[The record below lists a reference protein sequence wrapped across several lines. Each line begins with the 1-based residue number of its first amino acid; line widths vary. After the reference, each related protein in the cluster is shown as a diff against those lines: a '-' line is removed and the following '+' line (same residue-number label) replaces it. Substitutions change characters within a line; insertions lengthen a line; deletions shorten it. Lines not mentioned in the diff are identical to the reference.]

1 MSTTSLRTCQ
11 VHAECDGLTPGF
23 SFPAP
28 SAVERR
34 GTRVRQADFRQ
45 HQAISTFQR
54 KVEGWPDRDK
64 LATRVRHFLPG
75 YVGPAVHDEMEH
87 YRSQPP
93 ELAASLSRIIML
105 SMLEPLP
112 AMLVIR
118 YTALYVAATG
128 DDYRSSPLQTM
139 VALLTIRDG
148 PKRAR
153 DGVSNL
159 RIDLQFSLQHFPKGI
174 LSVHYLLVWLIC
186 LFVFNYS
193 WSNSYIY
200 SRPLPDFTSSYVA
213 LQYINCSI
221 LRIQPFSS

>member
-1 MSTTSLRTCQ
+1 
-11 VHAECDGLTPGF
+11 
-23 SFPAP
+23 
-28 SAVERR
+28 
-34 GTRVRQADFRQ
+34 
-45 HQAISTFQR
+45 
-54 KVEGWPDRDK
+54 
-64 LATRVRHFLPG
+64 
-75 YVGPAVHDEMEH
+75 MEH

-174 LSVHYLLVWLIC
+174 LSVHYLLLLC
-186 LFVFNYS
+186 S
-193 WSNSYIY
+193 PPIY
-200 SRPLPDFTSSYVA
+200 K
-213 LQYINCSI
+213 LQYPPYPTLLFIK
-221 LRIQPFSS
+221 LPSSWIRGTLIAGSMNLIKWIAKASYTLKN